1 MVAVRIP
8 SGLGRGDCVTNKQ
21 KQCLLAYLGYYS
33 GDIDGIWGEQS
44 KGATVGFQLHY
55 MDPEDVDGIFGAT
68 TEKRIL
74 EVIATGEKPKESVN
88 VDTASPDWWKDI
100 RYFTRDEFKCKCG
113 GQFCD
118 GYPAEMQEAVVRIAD
133 AARAHF
139 GRPAHVISG
148 LRCQQWNAHEGG
160 VANSQHMYGE
170 AIDLRIDGVD
180 SEQLRQFVSSC
191 PGHRYSYRINSTNV
205 HFDIDRVGR

>member
-1 MVAVRIP
+1 MN
-8 SGLGRGDCVTNKQ
+8 LKQ
-21 KQCLLAYLGYYS
+21 KQSLLAYLGYY
-33 GDIDGIWGEQS
+33 DGPLDGLWGEKSQR
-44 KGATVGFQLHY
+44 ATEAFQRDYQLAA
-55 MDPEDVDGIFGAT
+55 DGIFGAA

-74 EVIATGEKPKESVN
+74 EVVASGEEPTQHPQTAPETGK
-88 VDTASPDWWKDI
+88 AADWWKDI
-100 RYFTRDEFKCKCG
+100 RYFTRAEFKCKCG
-113 GQFCD
+113 GRFCN

-133 AARAHF
+133 AAREHF

-148 LRCQQWNAHEGG
+148 LRCKEWNAHEGG

-180 SEQLRQFVSSC
+180 SETLRQFVASQ

-205 HFDIDRVGR
+205 HFDINKVGR